1 MGGIKRTPID
11 AVFSD
16 LIRERADWTCEVCGK
31 EFPERKGSGLHCSH
45 FFGRRGASTRHFGD
59 NCWSQC
65 YSCHQKLG
73 SRPHDF
79 KVWVEKQLGETRYD
93 DLVLRANTP
102 RKYTKA
108 DKKEML
114 EHFKAQLAY
123 MRKRRMKGEV
133 GVIEFVEFD

>member
-1 MGGIKRTPID
+1 M
-11 AVFSD
+11 
-16 LIRERADWTCEVCGK
+16 
-31 EFPERKGSGLHCSH
+31 
-45 FFGRRGASTRHFGD
+45 
-59 NCWSQC
+59 
-65 YSCHQKLG
+65 
-73 SRPHDF
+73 
-79 KVWVEKQLGETRYD
+79 WVEAQLGVTRYD
-93 DLVLRANTP
+93 DLVLRANKP